1 MCVSP
6 TTIVI
11 SHKFPSHESFQ
22 NVFKSSSR
30 EDTGK
35 LIEKKFVTVAKGKVF
50 SISIKT

>member
-30 EDTGK
+30 DDTGK
-35 LIEKKFVTVAKGKVF
+35 LIEISLLLLLKVESF
-50 SISIKT
+50 PLQ